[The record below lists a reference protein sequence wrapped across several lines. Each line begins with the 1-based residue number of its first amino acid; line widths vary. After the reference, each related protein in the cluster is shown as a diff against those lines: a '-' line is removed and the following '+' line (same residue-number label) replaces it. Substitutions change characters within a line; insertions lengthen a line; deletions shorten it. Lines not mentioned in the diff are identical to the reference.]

1 MFRYFKIEPF
11 FFIVSNIGFMCA
23 VSALNGEISPCAC
36 VFVPALYIVPSAL
49 FLDFAPMLFAVAV
62 SAFFF
67 EATTP
72 VRAGSTAALWLV
84 AAAAVH
90 AGRFRFRMCGR
101 IAVISLFIAA
111 NVLITLVCALFYM
124 RGIECF
130 SDYFSRVASD
140 LVVSSVALI
149 VLGRFP
155 IAVPI
160 SMANIF
166 GLDMSINEDE
176 K

>member
-23 VSALNGEISPCAC
+23 VSALNGEISPYAC
-36 VFVPALYIVPSAL
+36 VFVPALYIVPAAL

-67 EATTP
+67 EASTP
-72 VRAGSTAALWLV
+72 VRAGSTAALWLA

-90 AGRFRFRMCGR
+90 AVRFRFRMCGR
-101 IAVISLFIAA
+101 FSIAALFIAA
-111 NVLITLVCALFYM
+111 NALITLACALFYA
-124 RGIECF
+124 RGAECF
-130 SDYFSRVASD
+130 SDYISRVGSD
-140 LVVSSVALI
+140 LLASSLALL
-149 VLGRFP
+149 VLGRLP
-155 IAVPI
+155 IAAPL
-160 SMANIF
+160 SMANVF

-176 K
+176 R